1 MEEEKR
7 VIPIRSLTWGD
18 REMFQSFIEEVAD
31 SPEFARIKELI
42 VFRAVTTEKEEEEK
56 DPYSDMIPLAESL
69 FKILRE
75 RCLPKLKAWL
85 VDLTGL
91 SEVEF
96 NETMP
101 FDADVLI
108 LNQILQREEFAGFFS
123 GASLLFSRIK
133 ESVTGFLARRKK

>member
-1 MEEEKR
+1 MEEENR

-42 VFRAVTTEKEEEEK
+42 VFRAVTTEEEEK

-75 RCLPKLKAWL
+75 RCLPKLKVWL
-85 VDLTGL
+85 LSLTEL
-91 SEVEF
+91 SEEDF
-96 NETMP
+96 NKTMP

-108 LNQILQREEFAGFFS
+108 LNQILSQREFAGFFS
-123 GASLLFSRIK
+123 GASLLFRRIK
-133 ESVTGFLARRKK
+133 ESVTGFLARQKK

>member
-1 MEEEKR
+1 MEEENR

-18 REMFQSFIEEVAD
+18 REMVQSFIEEVAD

-42 VFRAVTTEKEEEEK
+42 VFRAVTTEEEEK
-56 DPYSDMIPLAESL
+56 DPYSDMIPIAESL

-75 RCLPKLKAWL
+75 RCLPKLKVWL

-91 SEVEF
+91 SEIEF
-96 NETMP
+96 NEAMP

-108 LNQILQREEFAGFFS
+108 LNQILSQREFAGFFS
-123 GASLLFSRIK
+123 GASLLLSRIK
-133 ESVTGFLARRKK
+133 ESVTGFLARQKK

>member
-1 MEEEKR
+1 MEEENR
-7 VIPIRSLTWGD
+7 VIPVRSLTWGD
-18 REMFQSFIEEVAD
+18 RERFQSFIEEVAD

-56 DPYSDMIPLAESL
+56 DPYSDMIPIAESL

-75 RCLPKLKAWL
+75 RCLPNLKMWL

-91 SEVEF
+91 SEIEF
-96 NETMP
+96 NEAMP

-108 LNQILQREEFAGFFS
+108 LNQILSQREFAGFFS

-133 ESVTGFLARRKK
+133 ESVKAFLAKPKK

>member
-1 MEEEKR
+1 MEEENR

-42 VFRAVTTEKEEEEK
+42 VFRAVTTEEEEK

-108 LNQILQREEFAGFFS
+108 LNQILSQREFAGFFS

-133 ESVTGFLARRKK
+133 ESVTGFLARQKK

>member
-1 MEEEKR
+1 MEEENR

-42 VFRAVTTEKEEEEK
+42 VFRAVTTEEEEK

-75 RCLPKLKAWL
+75 RCLPKLKVWL

-91 SEVEF
+91 SEIEF

-108 LNQILQREEFAGFFS
+108 LNQILSQREFAGFFS

-133 ESVTGFLARRKK
+133 ESVTGFLARQKK

>member
-42 VFRAVTTEKEEEEK
+42 VFRAVTTEEEEK

-85 VDLTGL
+85 VDLTEL
-91 SEVEF
+91 SEEEF

-108 LNQILQREEFAGFFS
+108 LNQILQKEEFAGFFS

-133 ESVTGFLARRKK
+133 ESVTGFLARQKK